1 MANDHFNVFILEK
14 NLKDNILIETLVPSN
29 MQEVKKLDKFILQL
43 VKEKRQKA
51 LLAQD
56 MLYEKIQKKN
66 VDVMGP
72 LRKLLQFLEQ
82 AKREGE
88 NSTVVLENLPRFSP
102 KSVLLVGQANTAV
115 SCHRRLSVLYGVMNN
130 SSQSNPKQ
138 NLISF
143 RKKKKISLGKNS
155 VIKYPRLLKHSNSP
169 KNSLLVL
176 CSKIHLVLTGSFGK
190 VPRRIKKNSV
200 EGITPRTSNKFLSI
214 NKART
219 TTELKKLKQRKL

>member
-1 MANDHFNVFILEK
+1 MSESLPEGPNNHENDSENNSRRQKIVRKKRRRPLSTFSSSNSSSSNSDETRKRKRYKKKHRKKRLKRRSWSSSVESQPKRSDMSTERIRVVDEEEQFKWELDILELAKYANDHFNVFIPEK

-29 MQEVKKLDKFILQL
+29 MQDIKKLDKFILQL

-88 NSTVVLENLPRFSP
+88 NSTVVLENLLRFSQ
-102 KSVLLVGQANTAV
+102 KV
-115 SCHRRLSVLYGVMNN
+115 C
-130 SSQSNPKQ
+130 
-138 NLISF
+138 
-143 RKKKKISLGKNS
+143 
-155 VIKYPRLLKHSNSP
+155 
-169 KNSLLVL
+169 SLLAR
-176 CSKIHLVLTGSFGK
+176 LTQPFH
-190 VPRRIKKNSV
+190 V
-200 EGITPRTSNKFLSI
+200 
-214 NKART
+214 
-219 TTELKKLKQRKL
+219 TED